1 MKDANYLKGVVSVPK
16 INEDEQQQIRELFEG
31 KMEDEVFIQFFTSD
45 DEECQ
50 YCDDT
55 EEILD
60 ELMGLSD
67 KINIEKNEL
76 GNGNTEHY
84 GIDRVPAILFT
95 DKEGNDT
102 GVHFYGIPSGHE
114 FNTLI
119 EGIVSMSNGQTELDD
134 DIIEELQGIEDD
146 ILLQV
151 FITPTC
157 PYCPRA
163 VKVAHEMAMHN
174 PKIKSEMVEAIE
186 FPDLS
191 SKFEVSGVPKTVI
204 NSGKAEQ
211 VGAVPAKT
219 ILDKIKT
226 AI

>member
-1 MKDANYLKGVVSVPK
+1 MPK
-16 INEDEQQQIRELFEG
+16 INEDEQEQIRELFEG
-31 KMEDEVFIQFFTSD
+31 KMQEEVYIQFFTA
-45 DEECQ
+45 DEDCQ
-50 YCDDT
+50 YCEDT

-60 ELMGLSD
+60 ELNNLSD
-67 KINIEKNEL
+67 KINLEKNDL
-76 GNGNTEHY
+76 GNGKTEEY

-95 DKEGNDT
+95 DKDGNDS

-119 EGIVSMSNGQTELDD
+119 EGIVSMSNGETELSE
-134 DIIEELQGIEDD
+134 DIIEELKNIDEEV
-146 ILLQV
+146 LLQV

-174 PKIKSEMVEAIE
+174 PNIKGEMVEAIE

-191 SKFEVSGVPKTVI
+191 SKFDVSGVPKTVI
-204 NSGKAEQ
+204 NSGAEEQ

-226 AI
+226 SIQ

>member
-1 MKDANYLKGVVSVPK
+1 MAK
-16 INEDEQQQIRELFEG
+16 INEDEQQQIRELFNE
-31 KMEDEVFIQFFTSD
+31 KMEEEVFMQFFTSD
-45 DEECQ
+45 EDCQ
-50 YCDDT
+50 YCGDT

-60 ELMGLSD
+60 ELQGLSD
-67 KINIEKNEL
+67 KINIEKNDL
-76 GNGNTEHY
+76 GNGKTEQY

-95 DKEGNDT
+95 DKEGNDS

-119 EGIVSMSNGQTELDD
+119 EGIISMSNGQTELSEDV
-134 DIIEELQGIEDD
+134 IEELKGIDEDV
-146 ILLQV
+146 LLQV

-174 PKIKSEMVEAIE
+174 PKIKGEMVEAIE

-191 SKFEVSGVPKTVI
+191 SQFEVSGVPKTVI

-226 AI
+226 AIQ

>member
-1 MKDANYLKGVVSVPK
+1 MPK
-16 INEDEQQQIRELFEG
+16 IKEDEQEQIRELFEE
-31 KMEDEVFIQFFTSD
+31 KMEDDVFIQFFTT
-45 DEECQ
+45 DEDCK

-60 ELMGLSD
+60 ELNGLSN

-76 GNGNTEHY
+76 GNGNTEKY
-84 GIDRVPAILFT
+84 NVDRVPAILFT
-95 DKEGNDT
+95 DQNGDDS

-119 EGIVSMSNGQTELDD
+119 DGIVSMSNGQTELSEDV
-134 DIIEELQGIEDD
+134 IEELKQIEDEV
-146 ILLQV
+146 LLQV

-174 PKIKSEMVEAIE
+174 PKIKGEMVEAIE
-186 FPDLS
+186 FPELS
-191 SKFEVSGVPKTVI
+191 SKFNVSGVPHTVI
-204 NSGKAEQ
+204 NSGADEQ

-219 ILDKIKT
+219 ILNKIKT
-226 AI
+226 AIQ

>member
-1 MKDANYLKGVVSVPK
+1 VPK
-16 INEDEQQQIRELFEG
+16 INEDEQEQIRELFEG
-31 KMEDEVFIQFFTSD
+31 KMQEEVYIQFFTA
-45 DEECQ
+45 DEDCQ
-50 YCDDT
+50 YCEDT

-60 ELMGLSD
+60 ELNNLSE
-67 KINIEKNEL
+67 KINLEKNDL
-76 GNGNTEHY
+76 GNGKTEEY

-95 DKEGNDT
+95 DEEGNDS

-119 EGIVSMSNGQTELDD
+119 EGIVSMSNGETELSE
-134 DIIEELQGIEDD
+134 DIIEELKNIEDEV
-146 ILLQV
+146 LLQV

-157 PYCPRA
+157 PYCPKA

-174 PKIKSEMVEAIE
+174 PNIKGEMVEAIE

-191 SKFEVSGVPKTVI
+191 SKFDVSGVPKTVI
-204 NSGKAEQ
+204 NSGAEEQ

-226 AI
+226 SIQ

>member
-1 MKDANYLKGVVSVPK
+1 MPK
-16 INEDEQQQIRELFEG
+16 INEDEQEQISELFEG
-31 KMEDEVFIQFFTSD
+31 KMQEEVYIQFFTA
-45 DEECQ
+45 DEDCQ
-50 YCDDT
+50 YCEDT

-60 ELMGLSD
+60 ELNNLSD
-67 KINIEKNEL
+67 KINLEKNEL
-76 GNGNTEHY
+76 GNGKTEEY

-95 DKEGNDT
+95 DEDGNDS

-119 EGIVSMSNGQTELDD
+119 EGIVSMSNGETELSE
-134 DIIEELQGIEDD
+134 DIIEELKNIDEEV
-146 ILLQV
+146 LLQV

-174 PKIKSEMVEAIE
+174 PNIKGEMVEAIE

-191 SKFEVSGVPKTVI
+191 SQFDVSGVPKTVI
-204 NSGKAEQ
+204 NSGADEQ
-211 VGAVPAKT
+211 VGAVPAQT

-226 AI
+226 SIQ

>member
-1 MKDANYLKGVVSVPK
+1 MPK
-16 INEDEQQQIRELFEG
+16 INEDEQEQIRELFEG
-31 KMEDEVFIQFFTSD
+31 KMQEEVYIQFFTA
-45 DEECQ
+45 DEDCQ
-50 YCDDT
+50 YCEDT

-60 ELMGLSD
+60 ELNNLSD
-67 KINIEKNEL
+67 KINLEKNDL
-76 GNGNTEHY
+76 GNGKTEEY

-95 DKEGNDT
+95 DKEGNDS

-119 EGIVSMSNGQTELDD
+119 EGIVSMSNGETELSE
-134 DIIEELQGIEDD
+134 DIIEELKNIEDEV
-146 ILLQV
+146 LLQV

-157 PYCPRA
+157 PYCPKA

-174 PKIKSEMVEAIE
+174 PNIKGEMVEAIE

-191 SKFEVSGVPKTVI
+191 SKFDVSGVPKTVI
-204 NSGKAEQ
+204 NSGAEEQ

-226 AI
+226 SIQ

>member
-1 MKDANYLKGVVSVPK
+1 MPK
-16 INEDEQQQIRELFEG
+16 INEDEQQKIKDLFEE
-31 KMEDEVFIQFFTSD
+31 KMEEEVFIEFFTS
-45 DEECQ
+45 EEEDCQ
-50 YCDDT
+50 YCEDT
-55 EEILD
+55 EEILN
-60 ELMGLSD
+60 ELKALSD
-67 KINIEKNEL
+67 KIKLEKNEL
-76 GNGNTEHY
+76 GNGKTKQY

-95 DKEGNDT
+95 DNEGNDT

-119 EGIVSMSNGQTELDD
+119 EGIVSMSNGQTELSDD
-134 DIIEELQGIEDD
+134 VIKDLETIEDEV
-146 ILLQV
+146 LLQV

-174 PKIKSEMVEAIE
+174 PNIKGEMVEAIE

-191 SKFEVSGVPKTVI
+191 SKYDVSGVPKTVI
-204 NSGKAEQ
+204 NSGKTEQ

-226 AI
+226 VL

>member
-1 MKDANYLKGVVSVPK
+1 MPK
-16 INEDEQQQIRELFEG
+16 IKEEEQEKIKELFES
-31 KMEDEVFIQFFTSD
+31 KMEDDVYIQFFSSED
-45 DEECQ
+45 DCQ
-50 YCDDT
+50 YCNDT

-60 ELMGLSD
+60 ELEDLSD
-67 KINIEKNEL
+67 KINIQKNEL
-76 GNGNTEHY
+76 GNGNTEKY

-95 DKEGNDT
+95 NHSGNDS

-119 EGIVSMSNGQTELDD
+119 EGIVSMSNGKTQLTDE
-134 DIIEELQGIEDD
+134 IIEELKKIEDD

-174 PKIKSEMVEAIE
+174 PKIKGEMVEAIE
-186 FPDLS
+186 FPELS
-191 SKFEVSGVPKTVI
+191 KRFQVSGVPKTVI
-204 NSGKAEQ
+204 NSGAGEQ

-219 ILDKIKT
+219 ILNKIKT
-226 AI
+226 VIQ

>member
-1 MKDANYLKGVVSVPK
+1 VPK
-16 INEDEQQQIRELFEG
+16 INEDEQEQISELFEG
-31 KMEDEVFIQFFTSD
+31 KMQEEVYIQFFTA
-45 DEECQ
+45 DEDCQ
-50 YCDDT
+50 YCEDT

-60 ELMGLSD
+60 ELNNLSD
-67 KINIEKNEL
+67 KINLEKNEL
-76 GNGNTEHY
+76 GNGKTEEY

-95 DKEGNDT
+95 DEDGNDS

-119 EGIVSMSNGQTELDD
+119 EGIVSMSNGETELSE
-134 DIIEELQGIEDD
+134 DIIEELKNIDEEV
-146 ILLQV
+146 LLQV

-174 PKIKSEMVEAIE
+174 PNIKGEMVEAIE

-191 SKFEVSGVPKTVI
+191 SQFDVSGVPKTVI
-204 NSGKAEQ
+204 NSGADEQ
-211 VGAVPAKT
+211 VGAVPAQT

-226 AI
+226 SIQ

>member
-1 MKDANYLKGVVSVPK
+1 MPK
-16 INEDEQQQIRELFEG
+16 INEDEQQKIKELFKE
-31 KMEDEVFIQFFTSD
+31 KMKEEVFIEFFTSD
-45 DEECQ
+45 EDCQ
-50 YCDDT
+50 YCSDT

-60 ELMGLSD
+60 ELKDLSD

-76 GNGNTEHY
+76 GNGKTKQF

-95 DKEGNDT
+95 DKEGNDS

-119 EGIVSMSNGQTELDD
+119 EGIVSMSNGETELSDD
-134 DIIEELQGIEDD
+134 VIEELKAIKDEV
-146 ILLQV
+146 LLQV

-174 PKIKSEMVEAIE
+174 PNIKGEMVEAIE

-191 SKFEVSGVPKTVI
+191 SKYDVSGVPKTVI
-204 NSGKAEQ
+204 NAGKAEQ

-226 AI
+226 VL

>member
-1 MKDANYLKGVVSVPK
+1 MPK
-16 INEDEQQQIRELFEG
+16 INEDEQEQISELFEG
-31 KMEDEVFIQFFTSD
+31 KMQEEVYIQFFTA
-45 DEECQ
+45 DEDCQ
-50 YCDDT
+50 YCEDT

-60 ELMGLSD
+60 ELNNLSD
-67 KINIEKNEL
+67 KINLEKNEL
-76 GNGNTEHY
+76 GNGKTEEY

-95 DKEGNDT
+95 DEDGNDS

-119 EGIVSMSNGQTELDD
+119 EGIVSMSNGETELSE
-134 DIIEELQGIEDD
+134 DIVEELKNIDEEV
-146 ILLQV
+146 LLQV

-174 PKIKSEMVEAIE
+174 PNIKGEMVEAIE

-191 SKFEVSGVPKTVI
+191 SQFDVSGVPKTVI
-204 NSGKAEQ
+204 NSGADEQ
-211 VGAVPAKT
+211 VGAVPAQT
-219 ILDKIKT
+219 ILDKIRT
-226 AI
+226 SIQ

>member
-1 MKDANYLKGVVSVPK
+1 MPK
-16 INEDEQQQIRELFEG
+16 INEDEQEQIRELFAE
-31 KMEDEVFIQFFTSD
+31 KMEEEVYIQFFSSQD
-45 DEECQ
+45 DCQ
-50 YCDDT
+50 YCEDT

-60 ELMGLSD
+60 ELRNLTD
-67 KINIEKNEL
+67 KINLDKNDL
-76 GNGNTEHY
+76 GNGRTEEY
-84 GIDRVPAILFT
+84 GIERVPAILFT
-95 DKEGNDT
+95 DKDGNDT

-119 EGIVSMSNGQTELDD
+119 EGIVSMSNGQTELSE
-134 DIIEELQGIEDD
+134 DIIEELKNIDD
-146 ILLQV
+146 EILLQV

-174 PKIKSEMVEAIE
+174 PKIKGEMVEAIE

-191 SKFEVSGVPKTVI
+191 SKFNVSGVPKTVI
-204 NSGKAEQ
+204 NSGAEEQ

-226 AI
+226 SIQ

>member
-1 MKDANYLKGVVSVPK
+1 VPK
-16 INEDEQQQIRELFEG
+16 INEDEQEQISELFEG
-31 KMEDEVFIQFFTSD
+31 KMQEEVYIQFFTA
-45 DEECQ
+45 DEDCQ
-50 YCDDT
+50 YCEDT

-60 ELMGLSD
+60 ELNNLSD
-67 KINIEKNEL
+67 KINLEKNEL
-76 GNGNTEHY
+76 GNGKTEEY

-95 DKEGNDT
+95 DEDGNDS

-119 EGIVSMSNGQTELDD
+119 EGIVSMSNGETELSE
-134 DIIEELQGIEDD
+134 DIVEELKNIDEEV
-146 ILLQV
+146 LLQV

-174 PKIKSEMVEAIE
+174 PNIKGEMVEAIE

-191 SKFEVSGVPKTVI
+191 SQFDVSGVPKTVI
-204 NSGKAEQ
+204 NSGADEQ
-211 VGAVPAKT
+211 VGAVPAQT
-219 ILDKIKT
+219 ILDKIRT
-226 AI
+226 SIQ

>member
-1 MKDANYLKGVVSVPK
+1 MPK
-16 INEDEQQQIRELFEG
+16 INEDEQQQIRELFDG
-31 KMEDEVFIQFFTSD
+31 KMEDEVYIQFFTSD
-45 DEECQ
+45 DDCQ

-60 ELMGLSD
+60 ELKNLSD
-67 KINIEKNEL
+67 KINLEKNDL
-76 GNGNTEHY
+76 GNGNTEKY
-84 GIDRVPAILFT
+84 GVDRAPAILFT
-95 DKEGNDT
+95 DEEGNDS

-119 EGIVSMSNGQTELDD
+119 EGIISMSNGQTELDED
-134 DIIEELQGIEDD
+134 LIEELKSIEEEV
-146 ILLQV
+146 LLQV

-174 PKIKSEMVEAIE
+174 PKIKGEMVEAIE
-186 FPDLS
+186 FPELS
-191 SKFEVSGVPKTVI
+191 SKYEVSGVPKTVI
-204 NSGKAEQ
+204 NSGAEEQ

-219 ILDKIKT
+219 ILNKIK
-226 AI
+226 AVIQ

>member
-1 MKDANYLKGVVSVPK
+1 MPK
-16 INEDEQQQIRELFEG
+16 IKEDEQKQIRELFEE
-31 KMEDEVFIQFFTSD
+31 KMENDVFIQFFTT
-45 DEECQ
+45 DEDCK

-60 ELMGLSD
+60 ELNSLSD
-67 KINIEKNEL
+67 KINIEKNDL
-76 GNGNTEHY
+76 GNGNTEKY
-84 GIDRVPAILFT
+84 NVDRVPAILFT
-95 DKEGNDT
+95 DQEGNDS

-119 EGIVSMSNGQTELDD
+119 DGIVSMSNGQTELSE
-134 DIIEELQGIEDD
+134 DIIEELKQIEDEV
-146 ILLQV
+146 LLQV

-174 PKIKSEMVEAIE
+174 PKIKGEMVEAIE
-186 FPDLS
+186 FPELS
-191 SKFEVSGVPKTVI
+191 SKFNVSGVPHTVI
-204 NSGKAEQ
+204 NSGADEQ

-219 ILDKIKT
+219 ILNKIRT
-226 AI
+226 AIQ